1 MQINNF
7 LEASAQKFPDKGA
20 VWYEGRW
27 ATYGQIDALAN
38 KLANYFKE
46 VHISRGDR
54 VAILYKNSLDHVVAY
69 FAVLKAG
76 AVTVS
81 LQTETTVDLLIH
93 ALNDSGAKAIV
104 ADAKYSRS
112 LIPALGKAPEIKEI
126 ISNRQGA
133 FEGEGK
139 ERRNHACLQDIYD
152 NGKAGHPGVRCIDVD
167 LASIVYTSGTTGAP
181 KGVMLSHLNMVSN
194 TKSIVQYLQLTER
207 DRIMV
212 VLPFYYKYGKSL
224 LTTHFYAGGSVV
236 IDNRFVFPQ
245 VVLETMR
252 QTEVT
257 GFAGVP
263 STFLVLLNRSME
275 SDLKCES
282 LRYVTQA
289 GGAMPPSI
297 QKKVAQ
303 AIAPAKLFVMYGATE
318 ASPRLSY
325 LDPGDLPS
333 KCGSVGKAI
342 PNVELFVVD
351 EGANRLPAN
360 SAGEVVARGSN
371 IMMGY
376 WNDPAETAAVLR
388 DGLYHTGDIGRMD
401 EDGYLYLM
409 GRADDMIKVSGYKVS
424 PGEIEDALFDIKGVN
439 EAAVVGVD
447 DSVVGEAIAAFIV
460 PQENAG
466 LTRDDV
472 KEALKTTLPAF
483 KRPAYIE
490 LVDSLPRNAAGKIA
504 RAELRTRYGLCGKS
518 AVD

>member
-7 LEASAQKFPDKGA
+7 LEASAQKFADRKA

-27 ATYGQIDALAN
+27 ATYAEIDALAN
-38 KLANYFKE
+38 RLANYFKE

-54 VAILYKNSLDHVVAY
+54 VAILYKNSLDYVIAY

-76 AVTVS
+76 AVAVS
-81 LQTETTVDLLIH
+81 LQTETTVDMLIH
-93 ALNDSGAKAIV
+93 ALNDSGARAIV

-112 LIPALGKAPEIKEI
+112 LIPALGKAPELREI
-126 ISNRQGA
+126 ISNQRGA
-133 FEGEGK
+133 FESEGK
-139 ERRNHACLQDIYD
+139 ARCNHACLQEIYD
-152 NGKAGHPGVRCIDVD
+152 HGKAGHPGVRCIDLD

-181 KGVMLSHLNMVSN
+181 KGVMLSHLNVVSN
-194 TKSIVQYLQLTER
+194 TRSIVQYLQLTER
-207 DRIMV
+207 DRVMV
-212 VLPFYYKYGKSL
+212 VLPFYYQYGKSL

-263 STFLVLLNRSME
+263 STFLVLLNRSVAA
-275 SDLKCES
+275 DLKCES

-303 AIAPAKLFVMYGATE
+303 IIAPAKLFVMYGASE
-318 ASPRLSY
+318 AAPRLSY
-325 LDPGDLPS
+325 LDPDDLYS

-342 PNVELFVVD
+342 ANVELFVVD
-351 EGANRLPAN
+351 EDGNRLPAN

-376 WNDPAETAAVLR
+376 WNDPGATAVVLR

-401 EDGYLYLM
+401 EDGYLYLV
-409 GRADDMIKVSGYKVS
+409 GRSDDMIKVSGFKVS
-424 PGEIEDALFDIKGVN
+424 PREIEDALFEIKGVC

-447 DSVVGEAIAAFIV
+447 DSIVGEAIAAFIV
-460 PQENAG
+460 SQENAG
-466 LTRDDV
+466 LTKDGV
-472 KEALKTTLPAF
+472 KEALTRTLPAF
-483 KRPAYIE
+483 KRPAHIE
-490 LVDSLPRNAAGKIA
+490 FVDSIPRNAAGKIA
-504 RAELRTRYGLCGKS
+504 RAELKGRYGSCRKS
-518 AVD
+518 ADS

>member
-7 LEASAQKFPDKGA
+7 LETSAQKFGDRKA

-27 ATYGQIDALAN
+27 TTYGDIDALAN

-46 VHISRGDR
+46 VHISRGER
-54 VAILYKNSLDHVVAY
+54 IAILYKNSLDYVIAY

-76 AVTVS
+76 AVAVS
-81 LQTETTVDLLIH
+81 LQTETTVDMLTH

-104 ADAKYSRS
+104 TDAKYSRS
-112 LIPALGKAPEIKEI
+112 LIPALGKVPGLKEI
-126 ISNRQGA
+126 ISNKQGA
-133 FEGEGK
+133 LEREGEG
-139 ERRNHACLQDIYD
+139 RCNHICLQEIYD
-152 NGKAGHPGVRCIDVD
+152 HGKAGHPGVRSIDVD

-207 DRIMV
+207 DRVMV

-224 LTTHFYAGGSVV
+224 LTTHFHVGGSVV

-245 VVLETMR
+245 VVLETMQ

-263 STFLVLLNRSME
+263 STFLVLLNRCVE
-275 SDLKCES
+275 SELRCKS

-303 AIAPAKLFVMYGATE
+303 VIAPAKLFVMYGATE

-325 LDPGDLPS
+325 LDPDDFGS

-351 EGANRLPAN
+351 EGGNRLPAN
-360 SAGEVVARGSN
+360 SVGEVVARGSN

-376 WNDPAETAAVLR
+376 WNDPAETAVALR

-401 EDGYLYLM
+401 EQGYLYLV
-409 GRADDMIKVSGYKVS
+409 GRSDDMIKVSGFKVS
-424 PGEIEDALFDIKGVN
+424 PREIEDALFDIKGVC
-439 EAAVVGVD
+439 EAAVIGVD
-447 DSVVGEAIAAFIV
+447 DSIVGEAIAAFIV

-466 LTRDDV
+466 LTKDDV
-472 KEALKTTLPAF
+472 KEALKMTLPAF
-483 KRPAYIE
+483 KRPAHIE
-490 LVDSLPRNAAGKIA
+490 FVDSIPRNAAGKTA
-504 RAELRTRYGLCGKS
+504 GAELKTRYGLCRKS
-518 AVD
+518 AED

>member
-7 LEASAQKFPDKGA
+7 LEASAQKFADRKA

-27 ATYGQIDALAN
+27 TTYGQIDSLAN
-38 KLANYFKE
+38 KLANHFKE

-54 VAILYKNSLDHVVAY
+54 VAVLYKNSLDYVIAY

-76 AVTVS
+76 AVAVS
-81 LQTETTVDLLIH
+81 LQTETTVDVLTH
-93 ALNDSGAKAIV
+93 ALNDSGARAIV
-104 ADAKYSRS
+104 ADVKYSRS
-112 LIPALGKAPEIKEI
+112 LIPALGKAPELKEI
-126 ISNRQGA
+126 ISNQRGA
-133 FEGEGK
+133 FEREGK
-139 ERRNHACLQDIYD
+139 QHCNHTCLQEIYD
-152 NGKAGHPGVRCIDVD
+152 NGKAAHPGVRCIDLD

-181 KGVMLSHLNMVSN
+181 KGVTLSHLNMVSN
-194 TKSIVQYLQLTER
+194 TKSIVQYLQLTES

-252 QTEVT
+252 QTQVT

-263 STFLVLLNRSME
+263 STFLVLLNRALE

-282 LRYVTQA
+282 LRYVTVA

-303 AIAPAKLFVMYGATE
+303 VIAPAKLFVMYGATE

-325 LDPGDLPS
+325 LDPDDFGS

-351 EGANRLPAN
+351 GDGNQLPAN
-360 SAGEVVARGSN
+360 SVGEVVARGSN

-376 WNDPAETAAVLR
+376 WNDPVATAAVLK
-388 DGLYHTGDIGRMD
+388 DGFYHTGDIGRMD
-401 EDGYLYLM
+401 EDGYLYLV
-409 GRADDMIKVSGYKVS
+409 GRSDDMIKVSGFKVS
-424 PGEIEDALFDIKGVN
+424 PREVEDALFEIKGVC

-447 DSVVGEAIAAFIV
+447 DPVVGEAIAAFIV
-460 PQENAG
+460 PRENAG
-466 LTRDDV
+466 LTKDGV
-472 KEALKTTLPAF
+472 KETLKMTLPAF
-483 KRPAYIE
+483 KRPAHIE
-490 LVDSLPRNAAGKIA
+490 FVDSIPRNAAGKIA
-504 RAELRTRYGLCGKS
+504 RAELKTRYGLCRKAAGG
-518 AVD
+518 

>member
-7 LEASAQKFPDKGA
+7 LEVAAQRFPDKEA

-27 ATYGQIDALAN
+27 TTYGQIDILAN
-38 KLANYFKE
+38 KLANHFKE

-54 VAILYKNSLDHVVAY
+54 VAILYKNSVDHIIAY

-76 AVTVS
+76 AVAVS
-81 LQTETTVDLLIH
+81 LQTETTVDSLTYS
-93 ALNDSGAKAIV
+93 LNDSGAKAIV
-104 ADAKYSRS
+104 TDSKCSRS
-112 LIPALGKAPEIKEI
+112 VIAALGRVPELKEI
-126 ISNRQGA
+126 VSSRPDA
-133 FEGEGK
+133 FEREAKGHCHHT
-139 ERRNHACLQDIYD
+139 RLQDIYD
-152 NGKAGHPGVRCIDVD
+152 NGKAAHPGVRSIDVD

-194 TKSIVQYLQLTER
+194 TKSIVQYLGLTES

-212 VLPFYYKYGKSL
+212 VLPLYYKYGKSL
-224 LTTHFYAGGSVV
+224 LTTHFYVGGSVV

-245 VVLETMR
+245 VVLETVR
-252 QTEVT
+252 QTQVT

-263 STFLVLLNRSME
+263 STFLVLLSRGLI

-289 GGAMPPSI
+289 GGAMSPSI
-297 QKKVAQ
+297 QKKVAE

-325 LDPGDLPS
+325 LDPADFGS
-333 KCGSVGKAI
+333 KCGSVGRAI

-351 EGANRLPAN
+351 EGGNRLAAN
-360 SAGEVVARGSN
+360 SVGEVVARGSN

-376 WNDPAETAAVLR
+376 WNRPVETAAVLK

-409 GRADDMIKVSGYKVS
+409 GRSDDMIKVSGFKVS
-424 PGEIEDALFDIKGVN
+424 PGEIEDALFEISGVS
-439 EAAVVGVD
+439 EAAVVGVP
-447 DSVVGEAIAAFIV
+447 DSVVGETIAAFVV
-460 PQENAG
+460 PQQDAG
-466 LTRDDV
+466 LTRESI
-472 KEALKTTLPAF
+472 KEALKQTLPAF

-490 LVDSLPRNAAGKIA
+490 LIDSLPKNATGKIA
-504 RAELRTRYGLCGKS
+504 RAELKARFGSCSK
-518 AVD
+518 VVMD